1 MNARKLAL
9 LPLLLAPLT
18 GLAGCRSAY
27 YATMEK
33 FGVHKRDLLVDEV
46 EKGREEQAEAQEQFR
61 STYELFRHLTGY
73 EGGELEELYDDL
85 KDALEDCEDDAEAV
99 RDRIDDIEQVAHDLF
114 VEWSDE
120 IEEIHSETLKEKSTE
135 MRADT
140 KRRYQEL
147 IGAMRQAEKK
157 MEPVLV
163 AFRDHVLFLK
173 HNLNARAIAAL
184 SDVVLEIEGDVDA
197 LIDEMER
204 AIREADDFLRSMET

>member
-1 MNARKLAL
+1 MKSRLL
-9 LPLLLAPLT
+9 LCLPLLFAPLV
-18 GLAGCRSAY
+18 GCRSAY

-46 EKGREEQAEAQEQFR
+46 EAGREEQAEAQEQFR

-73 EGGELEELYDDL
+73 EGGELEDVYEDL

-99 RDRIDDIEQVAHDLF
+99 SDRIDDIEEVAHDLF
-114 VEWSDE
+114 TEWSDE
-120 IEEIHSETLKEKSTE
+120 IEQIQTDSLREASTE

-140 KRRYQEL
+140 RKRYKAL
-147 IGAMRQAEKK
+147 VAAMREAEQR
-157 MEPVLV
+157 MQPVLV

-197 LIDEMER
+197 LIQEMER
-204 AIREADDFLRSMET
+204 AIREADDFVRSMEG